1 MPATGTDGD
10 GCRSSQA
17 QASVAGLIAA
27 LAIVLARDR
36 VNASLQPGS
45 PGDAAM
51 RLARQWR
58 APEWLG
64 VV

>member
-1 MPATGTDGD
+1 VPATGTDRD

-36 VNASLQPGS
+36 IHASLNRARRETRRCGLR
-45 PGDAAM
+45 GD
-51 RLARQWR
+51 
-58 APEWLG
+58 
-64 VV
+64 